1 MYRLALLVFCL
12 VFAIT
17 GIRPA
22 QAHPNVV
29 VWDPVKGTGERRF
42 TLSPEHM
49 DQVASWLSQAGIK
62 VTRLTADQLADKN
75 TFSAKRYDALFMDGL
90 TVPSVAIKAIQQF
103 ADDGGVMVNMGSG
116 VPFLVKIKQKSD
128 ETWTMDPPTPR
139 FAWQTNDI
147 NRHLGIK
154 YYYDVKRHNQGVVHT
169 ITPLFEK
176 YFKDTDKV
184 KLPEGMLPSAWTI
197 PNADK
202 HETARYYP
210 LVRSQRVDQL
220 DVIPQL
226 FISCFHDRLSIHAI
240 SPYFTGKENADW
252 WPAAEQ
258 TIVAI
263 AHMAYDLKNK
273 NINLDD
279 YLSIGID
286 RNMPSPKPLRSRR
299 AVGDVQPAT
308 GQVIQ
313 TWGKFN
319 GVSHELG
326 KPVNTVIDR
335 PTNTLPQ
342 ELGPGASI
350 QLQLPNNAA
359 QATHLRYRIAYNKD
373 SSGLCIAVGKHILLN
388 ELFVYLDTGEGGNFS
403 APSYVDKPI
412 EMHRIAY
419 LPAEIWA
426 GNQAITL
433 SNPGTEPIY
442 FDAIQLETAPTPRD
456 WRIGLGGPWRH
467 RRTSPKPNV
476 STKYT
481 KTWPNMRTGAGASY
495 VGPPSDPDRF
505 KIMDEAIEESLAI
518 NDNLEVNL
526 QGTQEWNAIPKRWKE
541 ATDMKRSY
549 SAAADPQ
556 KYQQVIEHLVT
567 KYGDRIDTYELWNE
581 ADSQLYWRGSV
592 EEYIAWCHA
601 TIDTIRRLDP
611 TARILTTGMAG
622 FKAKF
627 IHELKH
633 GGVMDRVDAMAFHP
647 YAGKAP
653 LWDLP
658 CGLAEGELM
667 AMGLNLPIYPNEMG
681 FVFRNAEWFTAPPVF
696 TPELQAEMTSIAIS
710 RLISNDMS
718 ELCLF
723 HAGGSTHYYGLID
736 ENSVPRP
743 AYHVYEDYMQLSLR
757 GGKRIEL
764 SLAPASSTDAPIK
777 GIFAAA
783 AKHDD
788 GSYTV
793 MLNPSQCDFHK
804 RFVRV
809 IIPVASDV
817 TKLNS
822 SVEQAE
828 VTIKRDRNQ
837 SWAELTI
844 PLINRTRI
852 ELKP

>member
-1 MYRLALLVFCL
+1 LLAQ
-12 VFAIT
+12 T
-17 GIRPA
+17 S
-22 QAHPNVV
+22 VV
-29 VWDPVKGTGERRF
+29 VWDPIKGTGERRF

-49 DQVASWLSQAGIK
+49 NQVASWLTQAGIK
-62 VTRLTADQLADKN
+62 VTRLTSEQLADAKQ
-75 TFSAKRYDALFMDGL
+75 FSAKQYDALFMDGL
-90 TVPSVAIKAIQQF
+90 TLPSVAIKAMQLF
-103 ADDGGVMVNMGSG
+103 ADDGGVIVNMGSG
-116 VPFLVKIKQKSD
+116 VPFLVKIKQKD
-128 ETWTMDPPTPR
+128 DQTWTMDPPTPR
-139 FAWQTNDI
+139 FAWQTNDL

-154 YYYDVKRHNQGVVHT
+154 YYYDIKRHNQGVIHT

-176 YFKDTDKV
+176 YFKDSDQV

-197 PNADK
+197 PNSDRD
-202 HETARYYP
+202 ETAKYYP
-210 LVRSQRVDQL
+210 LIRSQRVDQL

-226 FISCFHDRLSIHAI
+226 FISRFHDRLSIHAI
-240 SPYFTGKENADW
+240 SSYFTGKEKADW

-258 TIVAI
+258 TVVAI
-263 AHMAYDLKNK
+263 ASMAYDLKNK
-273 NINLDD
+273 NIKLDD

-286 RNMPSPKPLRSRR
+286 RDMPSPKPLTSRR

-308 GQVIQ
+308 GNVIH

-326 KPVNTVIDR
+326 EPVDTVMNK
-335 PTNTLPQ
+335 PTNTLPK

-350 QLQLPNNAA
+350 ELLLPTNAS
-359 QATHLRYRIAYNKD
+359 QATHLRYRVAYDKD
-373 SSGLCIAVGKHILLN
+373 ASGLQFKIGKHVLLN
-388 ELFVYLDTGEGGNFS
+388 ELFNYLDTGEGGNFS

-412 EMHRIAY
+412 EMHRLAY
-419 LPAEIWA
+419 LPADIWA
-426 GNQAITL
+426 GNQTL
-433 SNPGTEPIY
+433 TISNPGTQPIY
-442 FDAIQLETAPTPRD
+442 FDAIQLETAPIARD

-467 RRTSPKPNV
+467 RRSSPKPNV
-476 STKYT
+476 STQYT

-526 QGTQEWNAIPKRWKE
+526 QGTQEWCAIPNRWKE
-541 ATDMKRSY
+541 ANDMKRPY
-549 SAAADPQ
+549 AAAADAK
-556 KYQQVIEHLVT
+556 KYQQIIEHLVT

-581 ADSQLYWRGSV
+581 ADSQMYWRGSV

-653 LWDLP
+653 IWDLP

-667 AMGLNLPIYPNEMG
+667 AMGLNIPVYPNEMG
-681 FVFRNAEWFTAPPVF
+681 FVYKNAEWFTAPPTF
-696 TPELQAEMTSIAIS
+696 TPELQAEMTSIAMS
-710 RLISNDMS
+710 RLISNDLS
-718 ELCLF
+718 ELCIF

-743 AYHVYEDYMQLSLR
+743 AYHVYADYMQLSVR

-764 SLAPASSTDAPIK
+764 SMTPASDTDAPIK

-783 AKHDD
+783 AKHND

-793 MLNPSQCDFHK
+793 MVNPSMCDYHE
-804 RFVRV
+804 RYVRV
-809 IIPVASDV
+809 TIPVASDV
-817 TKLNS
+817 SKLTS
-822 SVEQAE
+822 SVKDVKIEIHHSNDQAWAQLTLP
-828 VTIKRDRNQ
+828 VTK
-837 SWAELTI
+837 
-844 PLINRTRI
+844 RTRI
-852 ELKP
+852 ELTP

>member
-17 GIRPA
+17 GIRPVQA
-22 QAHPNVV
+22 QPNVV

-42 TLSPEHM
+42 TLSPDHM
-49 DQVASWLSQAGIK
+49 DQVASWLAQAGIK
-62 VTRLTADQLADKN
+62 ITRLTAEALADKN
-75 TFSAKRYDALFMDGL
+75 TFSAKQYDALFMDGL
-90 TVPSVAIKAIQQF
+90 TVPSVAIKAMQQF
-103 ADDGGVMVNMGSG
+103 ADDGGIMVNMGSG
-116 VPFLVKIKQKSD
+116 VPFLVKIKQKPD

-154 YYYDVKRHNQGVVHT
+154 YYYDVKRHNQGVIHT
-169 ITPLFEK
+169 LTPLFEK
-176 YFKDTDKV
+176 YFKDTGKV

-197 PNADK
+197 PNSDR

-226 FISCFHDRLSIHAI
+226 FISRFHDRLSIHAI
-240 SPYFTGKENADW
+240 APYFTGKEKADW

-299 AVGDVQPAT
+299 AIGDVQPAT
-308 GQVIQ
+308 GTVVA

-326 KPVNTVIDR
+326 EPVNSIIDR
-335 PTNTLPQ
+335 PTNILPQ

-350 QLQLPNNAA
+350 QLQLPNNAT

-373 SSGLCIAVGKHILLN
+373 ASGLCIAVGKHILLN
-388 ELFVYLDTGEGGNFS
+388 ELFVYLDTGDGGNFS
-403 APSYVDKPI
+403 APSYVEKPI
-412 EMHRIAY
+412 EMHRLAY
-419 LPAEIWA
+419 LPAEIWE
-426 GNQAITL
+426 GNQTITL

-541 ATDMKRSY
+541 ANDMKRPY
-549 SAAADPQ
+549 AAAADAQ

-581 ADSQLYWRGSV
+581 ADSQMYWRGSV

-696 TPELQAEMTSIAIS
+696 TPDLQAQMTSIAIS
-710 RLISNDMS
+710 RLISNDIS
-718 ELCLF
+718 ELCIF
-723 HAGGSTHYYGLID
+723 HAGGSKHYYGLID

-764 SLAPASSTDAPIK
+764 SLTPASHTDAPIK

-828 VTIKRDRNQ
+828 VKIKRDNNQ

-844 PLINRTRI
+844 PLIDRTRI